1 MYIGVLYSNTPF
13 TPISHHKN
21 SVLNYAIF
29 SYFLNKI
36 TTFVGKLVSV
46 VTSMINNKI
55 IERIA
60 RTSFIRVLYSTP
72 TPRWIT
78 YSADILIVAI
88 STILIFILLPNEINT
103 FNSRNSYFLT
113 FFLILT
119 VYGLTNLM
127 TGAYKCIVR
136 FSLIDD
142 MLKSFFCVLIAT
154 IILLI
159 GNYSFYYLNSEH
171 RIIISFAGL
180 IIIGVI
186 SLCIMILMRMSVKYL
201 YLQFSN
207 LQVERQ
213 RTIIWDS
220 DINSIF
226 LAMTLKNEINGR
238 FLPVAFLSTNSK
250 NRQLNG
256 LPIERLCIDEISNIF
271 NKHNCSS
278 IIFQQAQLANL
289 SNDLINIFI
298 NNNIKLLTINKIE
311 EFNHTDP
318 EISHQIKNI
327 RIEDLLGRHEINIER
342 QQIENFISSK
352 IVLISGAAGSI
363 GSEIVRQVLD
373 MGANKAILIDQAET
387 PMHNLQLEILKK
399 YSKDRIEICIA
410 DVKDNKRLNRIFRQY
425 HPDIVFHAAAYKHVP
440 MMESNSTEAILTNV
454 LGTKNLAD
462 LSIKH
467 GIDKFVM
474 ISTDKAVNPTNI
486 MGASKRLA
494 EIYVQS
500 LNYADNK
507 FQNRKTK
514 FITTRFGNVLGSNG
528 SVIPLFRQQIENRE
542 PITITNKEII
552 RYFMTIREACS
563 LVLEAGCMGCGG
575 EIFVFD
581 MGKPI
586 KIYDLAKQMIVL
598 AGLRVNEDIKII
610 ETGLRPGEKLYEE
623 LLNDKEK
630 TIATSHDKIMIAK
643 VRKYNFADIEYT
655 ISHIINNAE
664 DGNIH
669 DMIYEI
675 KTLIPE
681 YVSANSE
688 YELIDKEINNLKK

>member
-1 MYIGVLYSNTPF
+1 M
-13 TPISHHKN
+13 
-21 SVLNYAIF
+21 
-29 SYFLNKI
+29 
-36 TTFVGKLVSV
+36 
-46 VTSMINNKI
+46 SMRNNKI
-55 IERIA
+55 IEKIA
-60 RTSFIRVLYSTP
+60 HTSFIRVLYSTP

-78 YSADILIVAI
+78 YSADILIVTI
-88 STILIFILLPNEINT
+88 STILIFVLLPNEINT
-103 FNSRNSYFLT
+103 FNCSNSYIFT

-119 VYGLTNLM
+119 AYGLTNLM

-142 MLKSFFCVLIAT
+142 MLKSFFCVLSAT

-159 GNYSFYYLNSEH
+159 VNYSFYYLNSEH
-171 RIIISFAGL
+171 KIIFSFAGL
-180 IIIGVI
+180 IIIGII
-186 SLCIMILMRMSVKYL
+186 SLCIMILMRMCVKYL

-213 RTIIWDS
+213 RTIIWGS

-250 NRQLNG
+250 NSQVNG
-256 LPIERLCIDEISNIF
+256 LPIEHLCIDEISNIF

-311 EFNHTDP
+311 EFNQNDI

-327 RIEDLLGRHEINIER
+327 RIEDLLGRHEINIDREK
-342 QQIENFISSK
+342 IKNFISLK
-352 IVLISGAAGSI
+352 TVLISGAAGSI

-373 MGANKAILIDQAET
+373 MGANRAILIDQAET

-399 YSKDRIEICIA
+399 YSKNRIEICIA
-410 DVKDNKRLNRIFRQY
+410 DVKDIKRLNRIFAQY
-425 HPDIVFHAAAYKHVP
+425 QPDIVFHAAAYKHVP
-440 MMESNSTEAILTNV
+440 MMESNSSEAILTNV

-500 LNYADNK
+500 LNYVDNK
-507 FQNRKTK
+507 SQNRQTK

-563 LVLEAGCMGCGG
+563 LVLEAGCMGNGG

-630 TIATSHDKIMIAK
+630 TIATSHDKILIAK
-643 VRKYNFADIEYT
+643 VRKYNFTDIEYS
-655 ISHIINNAE
+655 ISHIIKNAE

-688 YELIDKEINNLKK
+688 YELIDREINNLKK

>member
-1 MYIGVLYSNTPF
+1 
-13 TPISHHKN
+13 
-21 SVLNYAIF
+21 
-29 SYFLNKI
+29 
-36 TTFVGKLVSV
+36 
-46 VTSMINNKI
+46 MINNKI
-55 IERIA
+55 IEKIA

-88 STILIFILLPNEINT
+88 STILIFVLLPNEINS
-103 FNSRNSYFLT
+103 FNSSNSYFLT

-119 VYGLTNLM
+119 AYGLTNLM

-136 FSLIDD
+136 FSIIDD
-142 MLKSFFCVLIAT
+142 MLKSFFCVLSAT

-159 GNYSFYYLNSEH
+159 VNYSFYYLNSEH
-171 RIIISFAGL
+171 KIIISFAGL

-186 SLCIMILMRMSVKYL
+186 SLCIMIMMRMSVKYL
-201 YLQFSN
+201 YLQISN

-213 RTIIWDS
+213 RAIIWDS

-250 NRQLNG
+250 NSQING
-256 LPIERLCIDEISNIF
+256 IPIERLCIDEISDIF
-271 NKHNCSS
+271 NKYNCTS
-278 IIFQQAQLANL
+278 IIFQQKQLANL

-298 NNNIKLLTINKIE
+298 NNNIKLLTINEIK
-311 EFNHTDP
+311 EFNQNDI

-342 QQIENFISSK
+342 KKIENFISSK
-352 IVLISGAAGSI
+352 TVLISGAAGSI

-399 YSKDRIEICIA
+399 YSKNRIEICIA
-410 DVKDNKRLNRIFRQY
+410 DVKDIKRLNRIFAQY
-425 HPDIVFHAAAYKHVP
+425 QPDIVFHAAAYKHVP

-467 GIDKFVM
+467 DVDKFVM

-507 FQNRKTK
+507 SHNRKTK

-598 AGLRVNEDIKII
+598 AGLRVNDDIKII

-688 YELIDKEINNLKK
+688 YELIDKEINNLKKIDTR

>member
-1 MYIGVLYSNTPF
+1 M
-13 TPISHHKN
+13 IS
-21 SVLNYAIF
+21 
-29 SYFLNKI
+29 
-36 TTFVGKLVSV
+36 
-46 VTSMINNKI
+46 NKI
-55 IERIA
+55 IEKIA

-78 YSADILIVAI
+78 YSADTLIVAI
-88 STILIFILLPNEINT
+88 STILIFVLLPNEINS
-103 FNSRNSYFLT
+103 FNSSNSYFLT

-119 VYGLTNLM
+119 AYGLTNLM

-136 FSLIDD
+136 FSIIDD
-142 MLKSFFCVLIAT
+142 MLKSFFCVLSAT

-159 GNYSFYYLNSEH
+159 VNYSFYYLNSEH
-171 RIIISFAGL
+171 KIIISFAGL

-186 SLCIMILMRMSVKYL
+186 SLCIMIMMRMSVKYL
-201 YLQFSN
+201 YLQISN

-213 RTIIWDS
+213 RAIIWDS

-250 NRQLNG
+250 NSQING
-256 LPIERLCIDEISNIF
+256 IPIERLSIDEISDIF
-271 NKHNCSS
+271 NKYNCSS
-278 IIFQQAQLANL
+278 IIFQQKQLANL

-298 NNNIKLLTINKIE
+298 NNNIKLLTINKIK
-311 EFNHTDP
+311 EFNQNDI

-342 QQIENFISSK
+342 EKIEDFISSK
-352 IVLISGAAGSI
+352 TVLISGAAGSI

-399 YSKDRIEICIA
+399 YSKNRIEICIA
-410 DVKDNKRLNRIFRQY
+410 DVKDNKRLNRIFTQY
-425 HPDIVFHAAAYKHVP
+425 QPDIVFHAAAYKHVP

-467 GIDKFVM
+467 DVDKFVM

>member
-1 MYIGVLYSNTPF
+1 M
-13 TPISHHKN
+13 
-21 SVLNYAIF
+21 
-29 SYFLNKI
+29 
-36 TTFVGKLVSV
+36 
-46 VTSMINNKI
+46 
-55 IERIA
+55 
-60 RTSFIRVLYSTP
+60 SFIRVLYSTP

-78 YSADILIVAI
+78 YSADIMIVAI
-88 STILIFILLPNEINT
+88 STILIFILLPNEINAIY
-103 FNSRNSYFLT
+103 NSNTSYFLT
-113 FFLILT
+113 LFLVLT
-119 VYGLTNLM
+119 AYGLTNLL

-142 MLKSFFCVLIAT
+142 MFKSFICVLSAT

-159 GNYSFYYLNSEH
+159 INYSFNYFNSEH
-171 RIIISFAGL
+171 KINISFAGL

-186 SLCIMILMRMSVKYL
+186 SLCLMILIRMSVKYL
-201 YLQFSN
+201 YMQFSN

-250 NRQLNG
+250 NSQING
-256 LPIERLCIDEISNIF
+256 LPIEHLGKDNISDIF
-271 NKHNCSS
+271 NKYNCSS
-278 IIFQQAQLANL
+278 IIFQQTQLTNL

-311 EFNHTDP
+311 EFNLNNS

-327 RIEDLLGRHEINIER
+327 RIEDLLGRHEIKIER

-352 IVLISGAAGSI
+352 TVLISGAAGSI
-363 GSEIVRQVLD
+363 GSEIVRQVLE
-373 MGANKAILIDQAET
+373 MGATKAILIDQAET
-387 PMHNLQLEILKK
+387 PMYNLQLEILKK
-399 YSKDRIEICIA
+399 YSNNRIEICIA
-410 DVKDNKRLNRIFRQY
+410 DVKDIKRLNRIFEQH

-440 MMESNSTEAILTNV
+440 MMESNSSEAILTNV
-454 LGTKNLAD
+454 LGTKNIAD

-500 LNYADNK
+500 LNYVENK
-507 FQNRKTK
+507 SQNRKTK

-563 LVLEAGCMGCGG
+563 LVLEAGCMGSGG

-630 TIATSHDKIMIAK
+630 TIATTHDKIMIAK
-643 VRKYNFADIEYT
+643 VRKYNFSDIECT
-655 ISHIINNAE
+655 IDHIINNAK

-688 YELIDKEINNLKK
+688 YESIDKEINNLKLILDEEKCN

>member
-1 MYIGVLYSNTPF
+1 M
-13 TPISHHKN
+13 IS
-21 SVLNYAIF
+21 
-29 SYFLNKI
+29 
-36 TTFVGKLVSV
+36 
-46 VTSMINNKI
+46 NKI
-55 IERIA
+55 IEKIA

-78 YSADILIVAI
+78 YSADTLIVAI
-88 STILIFILLPNEINT
+88 STILIFVLLPNEINS
-103 FNSRNSYFLT
+103 FNSSNSYFLT

-119 VYGLTNLM
+119 AYGLTNLM

-136 FSLIDD
+136 FSIIDD
-142 MLKSFFCVLIAT
+142 MLKSFFCVLSAT

-159 GNYSFYYLNSEH
+159 VNYSFYYLNSEH
-171 RIIISFAGL
+171 KIIISFAGL

-186 SLCIMILMRMSVKYL
+186 SLCTMIMMRMSVKYL
-201 YLQFSN
+201 YLQISN

-213 RTIIWDS
+213 RAIIWDS

-250 NRQLNG
+250 NSQING
-256 LPIERLCIDEISNIF
+256 IPIERLSIDEISDIF
-271 NKHNCSS
+271 NKYNCTS
-278 IIFQQAQLANL
+278 IIFQQKQLANL

-298 NNNIKLLTINKIE
+298 NNNIKLLTINEIK
-311 EFNHTDP
+311 EFNQNDI

-342 QQIENFISSK
+342 KKIENFISSK
-352 IVLISGAAGSI
+352 TVLISGAAGSI

-399 YSKDRIEICIA
+399 YSKNRIEICIA
-410 DVKDNKRLNRIFRQY
+410 DVKDNKRLNRIFAQY
-425 HPDIVFHAAAYKHVP
+425 QPDIVFHAAAYKHVP

>member
-1 MYIGVLYSNTPF
+1 M
-13 TPISHHKN
+13 
-21 SVLNYAIF
+21 
-29 SYFLNKI
+29 
-36 TTFVGKLVSV
+36 
-46 VTSMINNKI
+46 SMRNNKI
-55 IERIA
+55 IEKIA
-60 RTSFIRVLYSTP
+60 HTSFIRVLYSTP

-78 YSADILIVAI
+78 YSADILIVTI
-88 STILIFILLPNEINT
+88 STILIFVLLPNEINT
-103 FNSRNSYFLT
+103 FNCSNSYIFT

-119 VYGLTNLM
+119 AYGLTNLM

-142 MLKSFFCVLIAT
+142 MLKSFFCVLSAT

-159 GNYSFYYLNSEH
+159 VNYSFYYLNSEH
-171 RIIISFAGL
+171 KIIFSFAGL
-180 IIIGVI
+180 IIIGII
-186 SLCIMILMRMSVKYL
+186 SLCIMILMRMCVKYL

-213 RTIIWDS
+213 RTIIWGS

-250 NRQLNG
+250 NSQVNG
-256 LPIERLCIDEISNIF
+256 LPIEHLCIDEISNIF

-311 EFNHTDP
+311 EFNQNDI

-327 RIEDLLGRHEINIER
+327 RIEDLLGRHEINIDREK
-342 QQIENFISSK
+342 IKNFISLK
-352 IVLISGAAGSI
+352 TVLISGAAGSI

-373 MGANKAILIDQAET
+373 MGANRAILIDQAET

-399 YSKDRIEICIA
+399 YSKNRIEICIA
-410 DVKDNKRLNRIFRQY
+410 DVKDIKRLNRIFSQY
-425 HPDIVFHAAAYKHVP
+425 QPDIVFHAAAYKHVP
-440 MMESNSTEAILTNV
+440 MMESNSSEAILTNV

-474 ISTDKAVNPTNI
+474 ISTDKAVNPSNI

-500 LNYADNK
+500 LNYIDNK
-507 FQNRKTK
+507 SQNRQTK

-563 LVLEAGCMGCGG
+563 LVLEAGCMGNGG

-630 TIATSHDKIMIAK
+630 TIATSHDKILIAK
-643 VRKYNFADIEYT
+643 VRKYNFTDIEYS
-655 ISHIINNAE
+655 ISHIIKNAE

-688 YELIDKEINNLKK
+688 YELIDREINNLKINIK

>member
-1 MYIGVLYSNTPF
+1 M
-13 TPISHHKN
+13 IS
-21 SVLNYAIF
+21 
-29 SYFLNKI
+29 
-36 TTFVGKLVSV
+36 
-46 VTSMINNKI
+46 NKI

-88 STILIFILLPNEINT
+88 STILIFVLLPNEINS
-103 FNSRNSYFLT
+103 FNSSNSYFLT

-119 VYGLTNLM
+119 AYGLTNLM

-136 FSLIDD
+136 FSIIDD
-142 MLKSFFCVLIAT
+142 MLKSFFCVLSAT

-159 GNYSFYYLNSEH
+159 VNYSFYYLNSEH
-171 RIIISFAGL
+171 KIIISFAGL

-186 SLCIMILMRMSVKYL
+186 SLCIMIMMRMSVKYL
-201 YLQFSN
+201 YLQISN

-213 RTIIWDS
+213 RAIIWDS

-250 NRQLNG
+250 NSQING
-256 LPIERLCIDEISNIF
+256 IPIERLCIDEISDIF
-271 NKHNCSS
+271 NKYNCSS
-278 IIFQQAQLANL
+278 IIFQQKQLANL

-298 NNNIKLLTINKIE
+298 NNNIKLLTINEIK
-311 EFNHTDP
+311 EFNQNDI

-342 QQIENFISSK
+342 KKIENFISSK
-352 IVLISGAAGSI
+352 TVLISGAAGSI

-399 YSKDRIEICIA
+399 YSKNRIEICIA
-410 DVKDNKRLNRIFRQY
+410 DVKDNKRLNRIFAQY
-425 HPDIVFHAAAYKHVP
+425 QPDIVFHAAAYKHVP

-467 GIDKFVM
+467 DVDKFVM

-688 YELIDKEINNLKK
+688 YELIDKEIDNLKK

>member
-1 MYIGVLYSNTPF
+1 M
-13 TPISHHKN
+13 IS
-21 SVLNYAIF
+21 
-29 SYFLNKI
+29 
-36 TTFVGKLVSV
+36 
-46 VTSMINNKI
+46 NKI

-78 YSADILIVAI
+78 YSADTLIVAI
-88 STILIFILLPNEINT
+88 STILIFVLLPNEINS
-103 FNSRNSYFLT
+103 FNSSNSYFLT

-119 VYGLTNLM
+119 AYGLTNLM

-136 FSLIDD
+136 FSIIDD
-142 MLKSFFCVLIAT
+142 MLKSFFCVLSAT

-159 GNYSFYYLNSEH
+159 VNYSFYYLNSEH
-171 RIIISFAGL
+171 KIIISFAGL

-186 SLCIMILMRMSVKYL
+186 SLCIMIMMRMSVKYL
-201 YLQFSN
+201 YLQISN

-213 RTIIWDS
+213 RAIIWDS

-250 NRQLNG
+250 NSQING
-256 LPIERLCIDEISNIF
+256 IPIERLCIDEISDIF
-271 NKHNCSS
+271 NKYNCTS
-278 IIFQQAQLANL
+278 IIFQQKQLANL

-298 NNNIKLLTINKIE
+298 NNNIKLLTINEIK
-311 EFNHTDP
+311 EFNQNDI

-342 QQIENFISSK
+342 KKIENFISSK
-352 IVLISGAAGSI
+352 TVLISGAAGSI

-399 YSKDRIEICIA
+399 YSKNRIEICIA
-410 DVKDNKRLNRIFRQY
+410 DVKDNKRLNRIFAQY
-425 HPDIVFHAAAYKHVP
+425 QPDIVFHAAAYKHVP

-467 GIDKFVM
+467 DVDKFVM

-507 FQNRKTK
+507 LHNRKTK

-643 VRKYNFADIEYT
+643 VRKYNFEDIEYT

-688 YELIDKEINNLKK
+688 YELIDKEIDNLKK

>member
-1 MYIGVLYSNTPF
+1 
-13 TPISHHKN
+13 
-21 SVLNYAIF
+21 
-29 SYFLNKI
+29 
-36 TTFVGKLVSV
+36 
-46 VTSMINNKI
+46 MINNKI
-55 IERIA
+55 IEKIA
-60 RTSFIRVLYSTP
+60 RMSFIRVLYSTP

-78 YSADILIVAI
+78 YSADIMIVAI
-88 STILIFILLPNEINT
+88 STILIFILLPNEINAIY
-103 FNSRNSYFLT
+103 NSNTSYFLT
-113 FFLILT
+113 LFLVLT
-119 VYGLTNLM
+119 AYGLTNLL

-142 MLKSFFCVLIAT
+142 MFKSFICVLSAT

-159 GNYSFYYLNSEH
+159 INYSFNYFNSEH
-171 RIIISFAGL
+171 KINISFAGL

-186 SLCIMILMRMSVKYL
+186 SLCLMILIRMSVKYL
-201 YLQFSN
+201 YMQFSN

-250 NRQLNG
+250 NSQING
-256 LPIERLCIDEISNIF
+256 LPIEHLGKDNISDIF
-271 NKHNCSS
+271 NKYNCSS
-278 IIFQQAQLANL
+278 IIFQQTQLTNL

-311 EFNHTDP
+311 EFNLNNS

-327 RIEDLLGRHEINIER
+327 RIEDLLGRHEIKIER

-352 IVLISGAAGSI
+352 TVLISGAAGSI
-363 GSEIVRQVLD
+363 GSEIVRQVLE
-373 MGANKAILIDQAET
+373 MGATKAILIDQAET
-387 PMHNLQLEILKK
+387 PMYNLQLEILKK
-399 YSKDRIEICIA
+399 YSNNRIEICIA
-410 DVKDNKRLNRIFRQY
+410 DVKDIKRLNRIFEQH

-440 MMESNSTEAILTNV
+440 MMESNSSEAILTNV
-454 LGTKNLAD
+454 LGTKNIAD

-500 LNYADNK
+500 LNYVENK
-507 FQNRKTK
+507 SQNRKTK

-563 LVLEAGCMGCGG
+563 LVLEAGCMGSGG

-630 TIATSHDKIMIAK
+630 TIATTHDKIMIAK
-643 VRKYNFADIEYT
+643 VRKYNFSDIECT
-655 ISHIINNAE
+655 IDHIINNAK

-688 YELIDKEINNLKK
+688 YESIDKEINNLKLILDEEKCN

>member
-1 MYIGVLYSNTPF
+1 M
-13 TPISHHKN
+13 IS
-21 SVLNYAIF
+21 
-29 SYFLNKI
+29 
-36 TTFVGKLVSV
+36 
-46 VTSMINNKI
+46 NKI
-55 IERIA
+55 IEKIA
-60 RTSFIRVLYSTP
+60 HTSFIRVLYSTP

-78 YSADILIVAI
+78 YSADILIVTI
-88 STILIFILLPNEINT
+88 STILIFVLLPNEINT
-103 FNSRNSYFLT
+103 FNCSNSYIFT

-119 VYGLTNLM
+119 AYGLTNLM

-142 MLKSFFCVLIAT
+142 MLKSFFCVLSAT

-159 GNYSFYYLNSEH
+159 VNYSFYYLNSEH
-171 RIIISFAGL
+171 KIIFSFAGL
-180 IIIGVI
+180 IIIGII
-186 SLCIMILMRMSVKYL
+186 SLCIMILMRMCVKYL
-201 YLQFSN
+201 YLQISN

-213 RTIIWDS
+213 RAIIWDS

-250 NRQLNG
+250 NSQVNG
-256 LPIERLCIDEISNIF
+256 LPIEHLCIDEISNIF

-311 EFNHTDP
+311 EFNQNDI

-342 QQIENFISSK
+342 KKIENFISSK
-352 IVLISGAAGSI
+352 TVLISGAAGSI

-399 YSKDRIEICIA
+399 YSKNRIEICIA
-410 DVKDNKRLNRIFRQY
+410 DVKDNKRLNRIFAQY
-425 HPDIVFHAAAYKHVP
+425 QPDIVFHAAAYKHVP

-467 GIDKFVM
+467 DVDKFVM

-563 LVLEAGCMGCGG
+563 LVLEAGCMGNGG

>member
-1 MYIGVLYSNTPF
+1 M
-13 TPISHHKN
+13 
-21 SVLNYAIF
+21 
-29 SYFLNKI
+29 
-36 TTFVGKLVSV
+36 
-46 VTSMINNKI
+46 SMRNNKI
-55 IERIA
+55 IEKIA
-60 RTSFIRVLYSTP
+60 HTSFIRVLYSTP

-78 YSADILIVAI
+78 YSADILIVTI
-88 STILIFILLPNEINT
+88 STILIFVLLPNEINT
-103 FNSRNSYFLT
+103 FNCSNSYIFT

-119 VYGLTNLM
+119 SYGLTNLM

-142 MLKSFFCVLIAT
+142 MLKSFFCVLSAT

-159 GNYSFYYLNSEH
+159 VNYSFYYLNSEH
-171 RIIISFAGL
+171 KIIFSFAGL
-180 IIIGVI
+180 IIIGII
-186 SLCIMILMRMSVKYL
+186 SLCIMILMRMCVKYL

-213 RTIIWDS
+213 STIIWGS

-250 NRQLNG
+250 NSQVNG
-256 LPIERLCIDEISNIF
+256 LPIEHLCIDEISNIF

-311 EFNHTDP
+311 EFNQNDI

-327 RIEDLLGRHEINIER
+327 RIEDLLGRHEINIDREK
-342 QQIENFISSK
+342 IKNFISLK
-352 IVLISGAAGSI
+352 TVLISGAAGSI

-373 MGANKAILIDQAET
+373 MGANRAILIDQAET

-399 YSKDRIEICIA
+399 YSKNRIEICIA
-410 DVKDNKRLNRIFRQY
+410 DVKDIKRLNRIFAQY
-425 HPDIVFHAAAYKHVP
+425 QPDIVFHAAAYKHVP
-440 MMESNSTEAILTNV
+440 MMESNSSEAILTNV
-454 LGTKNLAD
+454 LGTRNLAD

-500 LNYADNK
+500 LNYVDNK
-507 FQNRKTK
+507 SQNRQTK

-563 LVLEAGCMGCGG
+563 LVLEAGCMGNGG

-630 TIATSHDKIMIAK
+630 TIATSHDKILIAK
-643 VRKYNFADIEYT
+643 VRKYNFTDIEYS
-655 ISHIINNAE
+655 ISHIIKNAE

-688 YELIDKEINNLKK
+688 YELIDREINNLKINIK

>member
-1 MYIGVLYSNTPF
+1 M
-13 TPISHHKN
+13 
-21 SVLNYAIF
+21 
-29 SYFLNKI
+29 
-36 TTFVGKLVSV
+36 
-46 VTSMINNKI
+46 SMRNNKI
-55 IERIA
+55 IEKIA
-60 RTSFIRVLYSTP
+60 HTSFIRVLYSTP

-78 YSADILIVAI
+78 YSADILIVTI
-88 STILIFILLPNEINT
+88 STILIFVLLPNEINT
-103 FNSRNSYFLT
+103 FNCSNSYIFT

-119 VYGLTNLM
+119 AYGLTNLM

-142 MLKSFFCVLIAT
+142 MLKSFFCVLSAT

-159 GNYSFYYLNSEH
+159 VNYSFYYLNSEH
-171 RIIISFAGL
+171 KIIFSFAGL
-180 IIIGVI
+180 IIIGII
-186 SLCIMILMRMSVKYL
+186 SLCIMILMRMCVKYL

-213 RTIIWDS
+213 RTIIWGS

-250 NRQLNG
+250 NSQVNG
-256 LPIERLCIDEISNIF
+256 LPIEHLCIDEISNIF

-311 EFNHTDP
+311 EFNQNDI

-327 RIEDLLGRHEINIER
+327 RIEDLLGRHEINIDREK
-342 QQIENFISSK
+342 IKNFISLK
-352 IVLISGAAGSI
+352 TVLISGAAGSI

-373 MGANKAILIDQAET
+373 MGANRAILIDQAET

-399 YSKDRIEICIA
+399 YSKNRIEICIA
-410 DVKDNKRLNRIFRQY
+410 DVKDIKRLNRIFAQY
-425 HPDIVFHAAAYKHVP
+425 QPDIVFHAAAYKHVP
-440 MMESNSTEAILTNV
+440 MMESNSSEAILTNV

-500 LNYADNK
+500 LNYVDNK
-507 FQNRKTK
+507 SQNRQTK

-552 RYFMTIREACS
+552 RYFMTIREVCS
-563 LVLEAGCMGCGG
+563 LVLEAGCMGNGG

-630 TIATSHDKIMIAK
+630 TIATSHDKILIAK
-643 VRKYNFADIEYT
+643 VRKYKFTDIEYS
-655 ISHIINNAE
+655 ISHIIKNAE

-688 YELIDKEINNLKK
+688 YELIDREINNLKK

>member
-1 MYIGVLYSNTPF
+1 MR
-13 TPISHHKN
+13 
-21 SVLNYAIF
+21 
-29 SYFLNKI
+29 
-36 TTFVGKLVSV
+36 
-46 VTSMINNKI
+46 NNKI
-55 IERIA
+55 IEKIA
-60 RTSFIRVLYSTP
+60 HTSFIRVLYSTP

-78 YSADILIVAI
+78 YSADILIVTI
-88 STILIFILLPNEINT
+88 STILIFVLLPNEINT
-103 FNSRNSYFLT
+103 FNCSNSYIFT

-119 VYGLTNLM
+119 AYGLTNLI

-142 MLKSFFCVLIAT
+142 MLKSFFCVLSAT

-159 GNYSFYYLNSEH
+159 VNYSFYYLNSEH
-171 RIIISFAGL
+171 KIIFSFAGL
-180 IIIGVI
+180 IIIGII
-186 SLCIMILMRMSVKYL
+186 SLCIMILMRMCVKYL

-213 RTIIWDS
+213 RTIIWGS

-250 NRQLNG
+250 NSQVNG
-256 LPIERLCIDEISNIF
+256 LPIEHLCIDEISNIF

-311 EFNHTDP
+311 EFNQNDI

-327 RIEDLLGRHEINIER
+327 RIEDLLGRHEINIDREK
-342 QQIENFISSK
+342 IKNFISLK
-352 IVLISGAAGSI
+352 TVLISGAAGSI

-373 MGANKAILIDQAET
+373 MGANRAILIDQAET

-399 YSKDRIEICIA
+399 YSKNRIEICIA
-410 DVKDNKRLNRIFRQY
+410 DVKDIKRLNRIFAQY
-425 HPDIVFHAAAYKHVP
+425 QPDIVFHAAAYKHVP
-440 MMESNSTEAILTNV
+440 MMESNSSEAILTNV

-500 LNYADNK
+500 LNYVDNK
-507 FQNRKTK
+507 SQNRQTK

-563 LVLEAGCMGCGG
+563 LVLEAGCMGNGG

-688 YELIDKEINNLKK
+688 YELIDREIDNLKNKLK

>member
-1 MYIGVLYSNTPF
+1 M
-13 TPISHHKN
+13 
-21 SVLNYAIF
+21 
-29 SYFLNKI
+29 
-36 TTFVGKLVSV
+36 
-46 VTSMINNKI
+46 SMRNNKI
-55 IERIA
+55 IEKIA
-60 RTSFIRVLYSTP
+60 HTSFIRVLYSTP

-78 YSADILIVAI
+78 YSADILIVTI
-88 STILIFILLPNEINT
+88 STILIFVLLPNEINT
-103 FNSRNSYFLT
+103 FNCSNSYIFT

-119 VYGLTNLM
+119 AYGLTNLM

-142 MLKSFFCVLIAT
+142 MLKSFFCVLSAT

-159 GNYSFYYLNSEH
+159 VNYSFYYLNSEH
-171 RIIISFAGL
+171 KIIFSFAGL
-180 IIIGVI
+180 IIIGII
-186 SLCIMILMRMSVKYL
+186 SLCIMILMRMCVKYL

-213 RTIIWDS
+213 RTIIWGS

-250 NRQLNG
+250 NSQVNG
-256 LPIERLCIDEISNIF
+256 LPIEHLCIDEISNIF

-311 EFNHTDP
+311 EFNQNDI

-327 RIEDLLGRHEINIER
+327 RIEDLLGRHEINIDREK
-342 QQIENFISSK
+342 IKNFISLK
-352 IVLISGAAGSI
+352 TVLISGAAGSI

-373 MGANKAILIDQAET
+373 MGANRAILIDQAET

-399 YSKDRIEICIA
+399 YSMNRIEICIA
-410 DVKDNKRLNRIFRQY
+410 DVKDIKRLNRIFAQY
-425 HPDIVFHAAAYKHVP
+425 QPDIVFHAAAYKHVP
-440 MMESNSTEAILTNV
+440 MMECNSSEAILTNV

-500 LNYADNK
+500 LNYVDNK
-507 FQNRKTK
+507 SQNRQTK

-563 LVLEAGCMGCGG
+563 LVLEAGCMGNGG

-630 TIATSHDKIMIAK
+630 TIATSHDKILIAK
-643 VRKYNFADIEYT
+643 VRKYNFTDIEYS
-655 ISHIINNAE
+655 ISHIIKNAE

-688 YELIDKEINNLKK
+688 YELIDREINNLKK

>member
-1 MYIGVLYSNTPF
+1 
-13 TPISHHKN
+13 
-21 SVLNYAIF
+21 
-29 SYFLNKI
+29 
-36 TTFVGKLVSV
+36 
-46 VTSMINNKI
+46 
-55 IERIA
+55 
-60 RTSFIRVLYSTP
+60 
-72 TPRWIT
+72 
-78 YSADILIVAI
+78 
-88 STILIFILLPNEINT
+88 
-103 FNSRNSYFLT
+103 
-113 FFLILT
+113 
-119 VYGLTNLM
+119 
-127 TGAYKCIVR
+127 
-136 FSLIDD
+136 
-142 MLKSFFCVLIAT
+142 
-154 IILLI
+154 
-159 GNYSFYYLNSEH
+159 
-171 RIIISFAGL
+171 
-180 IIIGVI
+180 
-186 SLCIMILMRMSVKYL
+186 MRMCVKYL

-213 RTIIWDS
+213 STIIWGS

-250 NRQLNG
+250 NSQVNG
-256 LPIERLCIDEISNIF
+256 LPIEHLCIDEISNIF

-311 EFNHTDP
+311 EFNQNDI

-327 RIEDLLGRHEINIER
+327 RIEDLLGRHEINIDREK
-342 QQIENFISSK
+342 IKNFISLK
-352 IVLISGAAGSI
+352 TVLISGAAGSI

-373 MGANKAILIDQAET
+373 MGANRAILIDQAET

-399 YSKDRIEICIA
+399 YSKNRIEICIA
-410 DVKDNKRLNRIFRQY
+410 DVKDIKRLNRIFAQY
-425 HPDIVFHAAAYKHVP
+425 QPDIVFHAAAYKHVP
-440 MMESNSTEAILTNV
+440 MMESNSSEAILTNV
-454 LGTKNLAD
+454 LGTRNLAD

-500 LNYADNK
+500 LNYVDNK
-507 FQNRKTK
+507 SQNRQTK

-563 LVLEAGCMGCGG
+563 LVLEAGCMGNGG

-630 TIATSHDKIMIAK
+630 TIATSHDKILIAK
-643 VRKYNFADIEYT
+643 VRKYNFTDIEYS
-655 ISHIINNAE
+655 ISHIIKNAE

-688 YELIDKEINNLKK
+688 YELIDREINNLKINIK

>member
-1 MYIGVLYSNTPF
+1 M
-13 TPISHHKN
+13 
-21 SVLNYAIF
+21 
-29 SYFLNKI
+29 
-36 TTFVGKLVSV
+36 
-46 VTSMINNKI
+46 SMRNNKI
-55 IERIA
+55 IEKIA
-60 RTSFIRVLYSTP
+60 HTSFIRVLYSTP

-78 YSADILIVAI
+78 YSADILIVTI
-88 STILIFILLPNEINT
+88 STILIFVLLPNEINT
-103 FNSRNSYFLT
+103 FNCSNSYIFT

-119 VYGLTNLM
+119 AYGLTNLM

-142 MLKSFFCVLIAT
+142 MLKSFFCVLSAT

-159 GNYSFYYLNSEH
+159 VNYSFYYLNSEH
-171 RIIISFAGL
+171 KIIFSFAGL
-180 IIIGVI
+180 IIIGII
-186 SLCIMILMRMSVKYL
+186 SLCIMILMRMCVKYL

-213 RTIIWDS
+213 RTIIWGS

-250 NRQLNG
+250 NSQVNG
-256 LPIERLCIDEISNIF
+256 LPIEHLCIDEISNIF

-311 EFNHTDP
+311 EFNQNDI

-327 RIEDLLGRHEINIER
+327 RIEDLLGRHEINIDREK
-342 QQIENFISSK
+342 IKNFISLK
-352 IVLISGAAGSI
+352 TVLISGAAGSI

-373 MGANKAILIDQAET
+373 MGANRAILIDQAET

-399 YSKDRIEICIA
+399 YSKNRIEICIA
-410 DVKDNKRLNRIFRQY
+410 DVKDIKRLNRIFAQY
-425 HPDIVFHAAAYKHVP
+425 QPDIVFHAAAYKHVP
-440 MMESNSTEAILTNV
+440 MMESNSSEAILTNV

-500 LNYADNK
+500 LNYVDNK
-507 FQNRKTK
+507 SQNRQTK

-563 LVLEAGCMGCGG
+563 LVLEAGCMGNGG

-630 TIATSHDKIMIAK
+630 TIATSHDKILIAK
-643 VRKYNFADIEYT
+643 VRKYKFTDIEYS
-655 ISHIINNAE
+655 ISHIIKNAE

-688 YELIDKEINNLKK
+688 YELIDREINNLKK

>member
-1 MYIGVLYSNTPF
+1 M
-13 TPISHHKN
+13 IS
-21 SVLNYAIF
+21 
-29 SYFLNKI
+29 
-36 TTFVGKLVSV
+36 
-46 VTSMINNKI
+46 NKI

-78 YSADILIVAI
+78 YSADTLIVAI
-88 STILIFILLPNEINT
+88 STILIFVLLPNEINS
-103 FNSRNSYFLT
+103 FNSSNSYFLT

-119 VYGLTNLM
+119 AYGLTNLM

-136 FSLIDD
+136 FSIIDD
-142 MLKSFFCVLIAT
+142 MLKSFFCVLSAT

-159 GNYSFYYLNSEH
+159 VNYSFYYLNSEH
-171 RIIISFAGL
+171 KIIISFAGL

-186 SLCIMILMRMSVKYL
+186 SLCTMIMMRMSVKYL
-201 YLQFSN
+201 YLQISN

-213 RTIIWDS
+213 RAIIWDS

-250 NRQLNG
+250 NSQING
-256 LPIERLCIDEISNIF
+256 IPIERLCIDEISDIF
-271 NKHNCSS
+271 NKYNCTS
-278 IIFQQAQLANL
+278 IIFQQKQLANL

-298 NNNIKLLTINKIE
+298 NNNIKLLTINEIK
-311 EFNHTDP
+311 EFNQNDI

-342 QQIENFISSK
+342 KKIENFISTK
-352 IVLISGAAGSI
+352 TVLISGAAGSI

-399 YSKDRIEICIA
+399 YSKNCIEICIA
-410 DVKDNKRLNRIFRQY
+410 DVKDIKRLNRIFAQY
-425 HPDIVFHAAAYKHVP
+425 QPDIVFHAAAYKHVP

-507 FQNRKTK
+507 FHNRKTK

>member
-1 MYIGVLYSNTPF
+1 MR
-13 TPISHHKN
+13 
-21 SVLNYAIF
+21 
-29 SYFLNKI
+29 
-36 TTFVGKLVSV
+36 
-46 VTSMINNKI
+46 NNKI
-55 IERIA
+55 IEKIA
-60 RTSFIRVLYSTP
+60 HTSFIRVLYSTP

-78 YSADILIVAI
+78 YSADILIVTI
-88 STILIFILLPNEINT
+88 STILIFVLLPNEINT
-103 FNSRNSYFLT
+103 FNCSNSYIFT

-119 VYGLTNLM
+119 AYGLTNLM

-142 MLKSFFCVLIAT
+142 MLKSFFCVLSAT

-159 GNYSFYYLNSEH
+159 VNYSFYYLNSEH
-171 RIIISFAGL
+171 KIIFSFAGL
-180 IIIGVI
+180 IIIGII
-186 SLCIMILMRMSVKYL
+186 SLCIMILMRMCVKYL

-213 RTIIWDS
+213 RTIIWGS

-250 NRQLNG
+250 NSQVNG
-256 LPIERLCIDEISNIF
+256 LPIEHLCIDEISNIF

-311 EFNHTDP
+311 EFNQNDI

-327 RIEDLLGRHEINIER
+327 RIEDLLGRHEINIDREK
-342 QQIENFISSK
+342 IKNFISLK
-352 IVLISGAAGSI
+352 TVLISGAAGSI

-373 MGANKAILIDQAET
+373 MGANRAILIDQAET

-399 YSKDRIEICIA
+399 YSKNRIEICIA
-410 DVKDNKRLNRIFRQY
+410 DVKDIKRLNRIFAQY
-425 HPDIVFHAAAYKHVP
+425 QPDIVFHAAAYKHVP
-440 MMESNSTEAILTNV
+440 MMESNSSEAILTNV

-500 LNYADNK
+500 LNYVDNK
-507 FQNRKTK
+507 SQNRQTK

-563 LVLEAGCMGCGG
+563 LVLEAGCMGNGG

-630 TIATSHDKIMIAK
+630 TIATSHDKILIAK
-643 VRKYNFADIEYT
+643 VRKYNFTDIEYS
-655 ISHIINNAE
+655 ISHIIKNAE

-688 YELIDKEINNLKK
+688 YELIDREINNLKK

>member
-1 MYIGVLYSNTPF
+1 M
-13 TPISHHKN
+13 IS
-21 SVLNYAIF
+21 
-29 SYFLNKI
+29 
-36 TTFVGKLVSV
+36 
-46 VTSMINNKI
+46 NKI

-78 YSADILIVAI
+78 YSADTLIVAI
-88 STILIFILLPNEINT
+88 STILIFVLLPNEINS
-103 FNSRNSYFLT
+103 FNSSNSYFLT

-119 VYGLTNLM
+119 AYGLTNLM

-136 FSLIDD
+136 FSIIDD
-142 MLKSFFCVLIAT
+142 MLKSFFCVLSAT

-159 GNYSFYYLNSEH
+159 VNYSFYYLNSEH
-171 RIIISFAGL
+171 KIIISFAGL

-186 SLCIMILMRMSVKYL
+186 SLCTMIMMRMSVKYL
-201 YLQFSN
+201 YLQISN

-213 RTIIWDS
+213 RAIIWDS

-250 NRQLNG
+250 NSQING
-256 LPIERLCIDEISNIF
+256 IPIERLSIDEISDIF
-271 NKHNCSS
+271 NKYNCSS
-278 IIFQQAQLANL
+278 IIFQQKQLANL

-298 NNNIKLLTINKIE
+298 NNNIKLLTINEIK
-311 EFNHTDP
+311 EFNQNDI

-342 QQIENFISSK
+342 EKIENFISSK
-352 IVLISGAAGSI
+352 TVLISGAAGSI

-399 YSKDRIEICIA
+399 YSKNRIEICIA
-410 DVKDNKRLNRIFRQY
+410 DVKDNKRLNRIFAQY
-425 HPDIVFHAAAYKHVP
+425 QPDIVFHAAAYKHVP

>member
-1 MYIGVLYSNTPF
+1 M
-13 TPISHHKN
+13 
-21 SVLNYAIF
+21 
-29 SYFLNKI
+29 
-36 TTFVGKLVSV
+36 
-46 VTSMINNKI
+46 SMRNNKI
-55 IERIA
+55 IEKIA
-60 RTSFIRVLYSTP
+60 HTSFIRVLYSTP

-78 YSADILIVAI
+78 YSADILIVTI
-88 STILIFILLPNEINT
+88 STILIFVLLPNEINT
-103 FNSRNSYFLT
+103 FNCSNSYIFT

-119 VYGLTNLM
+119 AYGLTNLM

-142 MLKSFFCVLIAT
+142 MLKSFFCVLSAT

-159 GNYSFYYLNSEH
+159 VNYSFYYLNSEH
-171 RIIISFAGL
+171 KIIFSFAGL
-180 IIIGVI
+180 IIIGII
-186 SLCIMILMRMSVKYL
+186 SLCIMILMRMCVKYL

-213 RTIIWDS
+213 RTIIWGS

-250 NRQLNG
+250 NSQVNG
-256 LPIERLCIDEISNIF
+256 LPIEHLCIDEISNIF

-311 EFNHTDP
+311 EFNQNDI

-327 RIEDLLGRHEINIER
+327 RIEDLLGRHEINIDREK
-342 QQIENFISSK
+342 IKNFISLK
-352 IVLISGAAGSI
+352 TVLISGAAGSI

-373 MGANKAILIDQAET
+373 MGANRAILIDQAET

-399 YSKDRIEICIA
+399 YSMNRIEICIA
-410 DVKDNKRLNRIFRQY
+410 DVKDIKRLNCIFAQY
-425 HPDIVFHAAAYKHVP
+425 QPDIVFHAAAYKHVP
-440 MMESNSTEAILTNV
+440 MMECNSSEAILTNV

-500 LNYADNK
+500 LNYVDNK
-507 FQNRKTK
+507 SQNRQTK

-563 LVLEAGCMGCGG
+563 LVLEAGCMGNGG

-630 TIATSHDKIMIAK
+630 TIATSHDKILIAK
-643 VRKYNFADIEYT
+643 VRKYNFTDIEYS
-655 ISHIINNAE
+655 ISHIIKNAE

-688 YELIDKEINNLKK
+688 YELIDREINNLKK

>member
-1 MYIGVLYSNTPF
+1 M
-13 TPISHHKN
+13 IS
-21 SVLNYAIF
+21 
-29 SYFLNKI
+29 
-36 TTFVGKLVSV
+36 
-46 VTSMINNKI
+46 NKI

-78 YSADILIVAI
+78 YSADTLIVAI
-88 STILIFILLPNEINT
+88 STILIFVLLPNEINS
-103 FNSRNSYFLT
+103 FNSSNSYFLT

-119 VYGLTNLM
+119 AYGLTNLM

-136 FSLIDD
+136 FSIIDD
-142 MLKSFFCVLIAT
+142 MLKSFFCVLSAT

-159 GNYSFYYLNSEH
+159 VNYSFYYLNSEH
-171 RIIISFAGL
+171 KIIISFAGL

-186 SLCIMILMRMSVKYL
+186 SLCTMIMMRMSVKYL
-201 YLQFSN
+201 YLQISN

-213 RTIIWDS
+213 RAIIWDS

-250 NRQLNG
+250 NSQING
-256 LPIERLCIDEISNIF
+256 IPIERLCIDEISDIF
-271 NKHNCSS
+271 NKYNCTS
-278 IIFQQAQLANL
+278 IIFQQKQLANL

-298 NNNIKLLTINKIE
+298 NNNIKLLTINEIK
-311 EFNHTDP
+311 EFNQNDI

-342 QQIENFISSK
+342 KKIENFISSK
-352 IVLISGAAGSI
+352 TVLISGAAGSI

-399 YSKDRIEICIA
+399 YSKNRIEICIA
-410 DVKDNKRLNRIFRQY
+410 DVKDNKRLNRIFAQY
-425 HPDIVFHAAAYKHVP
+425 QPDIVFHAAAYKHVP